1 MYGCV
6 RFVLGALQVSDA
18 AEAAAEAFRALCV
31 HGRRQLARAETI
43 PRPRD
48 RVQARV
54 LDGHDDATR
63 RAMTALLGA
72 FMLPAR
78 AYVVSLASLL
88 AGASVVHAIFKPDL
102 TIPVAADEDARRAS
116 SSSSTRA

>member
-1 MYGCV
+1 
-6 RFVLGALQVSDA
+6 
-18 AEAAAEAFRALCV
+18 
-31 HGRRQLARAETI
+31 
-43 PRPRD
+43 
-48 RVQARV
+48 
-54 LDGHDDATR
+54 
-63 RAMTALLGA
+63 MTALLGA

-116 SSSSTRA
+116 SSTRA

>member
-1 MYGCV
+1 MV
-6 RFVLGALQVSDA
+6 
-18 AEAAAEAFRALCV
+18 
-31 HGRRQLARAETI
+31 ARAETI
-43 PRPRD
+43 PHPRA

-102 TIPVAADEDARRAS
+102 TIPVVGDEDARRAS
-116 SSSSTRA
+116 SSSSSTRA

>member
-1 MYGCV
+1 
-6 RFVLGALQVSDA
+6 
-18 AEAAAEAFRALCV
+18 
-31 HGRRQLARAETI
+31 
-43 PRPRD
+43 
-48 RVQARV
+48 
-54 LDGHDDATR
+54 
-63 RAMTALLGA
+63 MTALLGA

-102 TIPVAADEDARRAS
+102 TIPVVADEDARRAAA